1 MASDRMLQK
10 LRRIE
15 GQVAGIQRMIA
26 EERECDQVLTQ
37 IMAIKS
43 ALDGVTYDL
52 IQANMDHCL
61 THESPEV
68 VRTRMARTIQLLC
81 KM

>member
-1 MASDRMLQK
+1 MKSEKVIRK

-15 GQVAGIQRMIA
+15 GQVSGIQRMIA
-26 EERECDQVLTQ
+26 EERECEQVLTQ

-43 ALDGVTYDL
+43 ALDGVTFDL
-52 IQANMDHCL
+52 IQSNLEACL
-61 THESPEV
+61 TRDAPDV
-68 VRTRMARTIQLLC
+68 VRARMERTIQLLC